1 MEDNEDLGLQLEK
14 ALRESAFLRAENE
27 RLKRMLELS
36 PEKKDPPVSAI
47 PSDPAPFLPHITNDS
62 PSDAKVFLF
71 RSLFRGREDVYPAR
85 WESKNGKSGYSPA
98 CLHEW
103 KRDVCGKPVKKCAE
117 CENREFKPVTDRVIH
132 DHLTGRH
139 TVGVYPLLLDET
151 CWLLAVDFDKKTW
164 QDDAVTF
171 LKTCGEMGVP
181 ASLERS
187 RSGEGGH
194 VWIFF
199 DRPVQAS
206 LGRRLGSAI
215 LTRSMERRHEIGLD
229 SYDRLFPSQDT
240 MPKGGFGNLI
250 ALPLQ
255 FGPRE
260 KENSVFVNKDLKAF
274 PDQWAFLSR
283 VSKMESEGVE
293 RIVREAS
300 RDGAIIGVRIS
311 RTDEGAQEDP
321 WAMKP
326 SKKMIE
332 RPIEGPLPQTV
343 RMVLSNLLYIEKKD
357 LPAGMV
363 NRLIRL
369 AAFQNPEFYKAQA
382 MRLSTF
388 GKPRVIGCAEDFPL
402 HIGLPRGCL
411 SETLALLQSYS
422 IKPEI
427 SEEYFR
433 GVPIDVLFTGEL
445 RPLQKE
451 AGKRLLDHDHG
462 ILSAPPAF
470 GKTVVGAWLIAQ
482 RRVNTLVLVHRTQ
495 LMDQWRE
502 RFALFLNLARE
513 EIGQI
518 GGGKK
523 KMTGLIDIALMQ
535 SLNRKGQ
542 VKDVV
547 AEYGQ
552 VIVDECHHIPAFSFE
567 QVLKQVKAKYVV
579 GLSATPIRKDGH
591 HPIIMMQCGPIR
603 FNESAKTQTA
613 ESPFRHEAL
622 IRQTDFKM
630 PVAAIDGKIQD
641 VYAALAIDE
650 SRNDMIFNDLLKA
663 LEKGRSPLLLTER
676 VEHLEFFENR
686 LRRCAKNIVVL
697 KGGMGA
703 KQRKAVAEQIK
714 NIPGSE
720 ERVLLAT
727 GRYIGEGF
735 DDARLDTLFLAMP
748 ISWRGTLQQ
757 YVGRLHR
764 LYDSKR
770 VVQVYD
776 YVDCH
781 IPVLMRMY
789 SKRVKGYQAIGYM
802 IHDDANYEEQQGKEY
817 EYIPDSD
824 NSSL

>member
-1 MEDNEDLGLQLEK
+1 MEGNEDSREQLEK

-27 RLKRMLELS
+27 RLKKMLGLS
-36 PEKKDPPVSAI
+36 LERKDPPISAI
-47 PSDPAPFLPHITNDS
+47 PPDPAPFLPHLTNDS
-62 PSDAKVFLF
+62 PPDAKVSLF
-71 RSLFRGREDVYPAR
+71 RSLFRGREDVYPVR
-85 WESKNGKSGYSPA
+85 WESKKGNSGYSPA

-103 KRDVCGKPVKKCAE
+103 KRDVCGKPTKKCAE
-117 CENREFKPVTDRVIH
+117 CENREFKPVTDRVIQ
-132 DHLTGRH
+132 DHLAGRH
-139 TVGVYPLLLDET
+139 TVGVYPLLPDET
-151 CWLLAVDFDKKTW
+151 CWFLAVDFDKKTW
-164 QDDAVTF
+164 QEDAVTF
-171 LKTCGEMGVP
+171 LKTCGEIGVP

-194 VWIFF
+194 IWIFF

-206 LGRRLGSAI
+206 LARKLGAAI

-260 KENSVFVNKDLKAF
+260 KGNSVFINKDLKAF
-274 PDQWAFLSR
+274 SDQWAFLSR
-283 VSKMESEGVE
+283 ISKMEAVGVE
-293 RIVREAS
+293 RIVRDAS
-300 RDGAIIGVRIS
+300 RDGAIIGVRMS
-311 RTDEGAQEDP
+311 LTEEDAEEDP

-326 SKKMIE
+326 SRKRIDKH
-332 RPIEGPLPQTV
+332 IEGPLPQSV
-343 RMVLSNLLYIEKKD
+343 RIVLSNLLYIEKKD

-388 GKPRVIGCAEDFPL
+388 GKQRVIGCAEDFPV

-411 SETLALLQSYS
+411 SEAKELLQSYS

-427 SEEYFR
+427 TEEYFR
-433 GVPIDVLFTGEL
+433 GAPIDVLFTGEL

-451 AGKRLLDHDHG
+451 AGRQLLGHDHG
-462 ILSAPPAF
+462 VLSAPTAF
-470 GKTVVGAWLIAQ
+470 GKTVIGAWLIAQ

-502 RFALFLNLARE
+502 KLALFLNLGMDE
-513 EIGQI
+513 LGQI

-523 KMTGLIDIALMQ
+523 KITGVIDIGLMQ
-535 SLNRKGQ
+535 SLNRKGEI
-542 VKDVV
+542 KDMV

-552 VIVDECHHIPAFSFE
+552 VIVDECHHIPAFTFE
-567 QVLKQVKAKYVV
+567 QVLKQVKAKYVL

-603 FNESAKTQTA
+603 FNERAKKQAA
-613 ESPFRHEAL
+613 ERPFRHEVL
-622 IRQTDFKM
+622 TRYTNFKM
-630 PVAAIDGKIQD
+630 AVAANDLKIQD
-641 VYAALAIDE
+641 VYAALVHDE
-650 SRNDMIFNDLLKA
+650 SRNDMIFNDLMQA
-663 LEKGRSPLLLTER
+663 LEMRRSPLFLTER
-676 VEHLEFFENR
+676 VEHLELFETR
-686 LRRCAKNIVVL
+686 LRGFAKNIVVL
-697 KGGMGA
+697 KGGMGD
-703 KQRKAVAEQIK
+703 KKRKLLNERIRS
-714 NIPGSE
+714 IPDSE
-720 ERVLLAT
+720 ERVILAT

-764 LYDSKR
+764 LHDQKR

-776 YVDCH
+776 YVDRNV
-781 IPVLMRMY
+781 PQLMRMY
-789 SKRVKGYQAIGYM
+789 ERRVKGYRAIGYM
-802 IHDDANYEEQQGKEY
+802 LQDDPDDKEGQWRD
-817 EYIPDSD
+817 EGRDEMD
-824 NSSL
+824 GNE